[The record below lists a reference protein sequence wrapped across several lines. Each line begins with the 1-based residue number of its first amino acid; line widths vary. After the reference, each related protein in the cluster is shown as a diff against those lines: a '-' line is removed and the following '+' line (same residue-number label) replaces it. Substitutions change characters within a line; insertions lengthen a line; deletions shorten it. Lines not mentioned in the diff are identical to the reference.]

1 MEVMGA
7 EEARTSRVVV
17 AAAGRSLNPNAKEF
31 VPRWHRHAAA
41 ADDDDAARRTKLS
54 ADAPEF
60 VYEGFWRGV
69 DGLTGYGYG
78 YGDGHDGAPE
88 ELVVVV
94 SERLNPDAPEF
105 TAAASIRRRRSPG
118 SGNGISSTRHWSRR
132 GSRNFSR
139 QGRSAPFSSRV
150 RRAQKEEF
158 VRRTIFVSD
167 IDHTVT
173 EDMLAELFGSY
184 CSVVVD
190 CRICGDHSS
199 GLRFAFIE
207 FQDESDA
214 YAALDLDGYVLGICP
229 LRVSP
234 SKTAIMPVNPSFL
247 PQSEAEREMCSRTI
261 YCTNIDKS
269 VNVTD
274 LKYFCEEH
282 FGQVFR
288 LKLLGDDGHPTRIAF
303 IEFAEVDGAINAL
316 NSSGIFA
323 SGQPIRVCPSKT
335 PIRSV
340 ASYYST
346 SANTMTSN

>member
-247 PQSEAEREMCSRTI
+247 PQ
-261 YCTNIDKS
+261 

-323 SGQPIRVCPSKT
+323 SGQPIRFNNP
-335 PIRSV
+335 
-340 ASYYST
+340 YYT
-346 SANTMTSN
+346 G

>member
-1 MEVMGA
+1 MGSGGGEDFEGGGGGGGA
-7 EEARTSRVVV
+7 QASTPEREGVRAAV
-17 AAAGRSLNPNAKEF
+17 AP
-31 VPRWHRHAAA
+31 PRRRRRR
-41 ADDDDAARRTKLS
+41 DDAARRTKLS

-60 VYEGFWRGV
+60 VYEGGGV
-69 DGLTGYGYG
+69 VET
-78 YGDGHDGAPE
+78 
-88 ELVVVV
+88 
-94 SERLNPDAPEF
+94 SPDKEDQPRF
-105 TAAASIRRRRSPG
+105 LLG
-118 SGNGISSTRHWSRR
+118 
-132 GSRNFSR
+132 
-139 QGRSAPFSSRV
+139 
-150 RRAQKEEF
+150 AQKEEF

>member
-1 MEVMGA
+1 MEVIMGA
-7 EEARTSRVVV
+7 EEARTRVV
-17 AAAGRSLNPNAKEF
+17 AAAGGRRLNPNAKEF
-31 VPRWHRHAAA
+31 VPWWRRHAAT
-41 ADDDDAARRTKLS
+41 DDDARTKLS

-69 DGLTGYGYG
+69 DDLTGYGYG
-78 YGDGHDGAPE
+78 DGAPE
-88 ELVVVV
+88 ELVVVI
-94 SERLNPDAPEF
+94 SEERLNPDAPEF
-105 TAAASIRRRRSPG
+105 TATSIRRRRSPG
-118 SGNGISSTRHWSRR
+118 NANGIPPTRHWSRR
-132 GSRNFSR
+132 GIRNFSR

-190 CRICGDHSS
+190 CRICGDHTS

-207 FQDESDA
+207 FQDENDA

-247 PQSEAEREMCSRTI
+247 PQV
-261 YCTNIDKS
+261 NI
-269 VNVTD
+269 TD

-288 LKLLGDDGHPTRIAF
+288 LKLLGDDCHPTRIAF
-303 IEFAEVDGAINAL
+303 IEFVEANGAINAL

-340 ASYYST
+340 ESYYST
-346 SANTMTSN
+346 ANTEP